1 MKRLLLLVFAISF
14 ATTSTVQAESPEVQ
28 AEGDAAAGKTKSVT
42 CAGCHGVDGN
52 STNPEWPKLAGQHP
66 EYTLKEL
73 MEFQGG
79 TTRRNA
85 SMAAMV
91 STLSEQDMKD
101 LAAYF
106 AAQSPTGGYT
116 EEKYVELG
124 EQIYRGGKAVA
135 GMAACM
141 SCHGPAAEG
150 NPLMRVPTMAGQHAL
165 YTANQLR
172 AFRSG
177 ERYNDPYGI
186 MRSVAKRMT
195 DEEIEA
201 VSHYIAGLN

>member
-1 MKRLLLLVFAISF
+1 MKHFSYLLFAIF
-14 ATTSTVQAESPEVQ
+14 CATATGVQAKDSEAP

-42 CAGCHGVDGN
+42 CAGCHGADGN

-66 EYTLKEL
+66 EYTFKEL
-73 MEFQGG
+73 VEFKGG
-79 TTRRNA
+79 KTRRNA

-91 STLSEQDMKD
+91 TNLSEQDMKD

-106 AAQSPTGGYT
+106 AAQPATGGYT

-124 EQIYRGGKAVA
+124 EQVYRGGKADA

-172 AFRSG
+172 AFRSAAANWV
-177 ERYNDPYGI
+177 R
-186 MRSVAKRMT
+186 
-195 DEEIEA
+195 
-201 VSHYIAGLN
+201 

>member
-1 MKRLLLLVFAISF
+1 MKRFLLLSIAICF
-14 ATTSTVQAESPEVQ
+14 ATTFEVS
-28 AEGDAAAGKTKSVT
+28 AEGDAAAGKAKSAT

-66 EYTLKEL
+66 KYLIKEL
-73 MEFQGG
+73 NEFKAGK
-79 TTRRNA
+79 TRRNA

-91 STLSEQDMKD
+91 ANLSEQDMED

-106 AAQSPTGGYT
+106 AAQPATGGYT
-116 EEKYVELG
+116 EQRYVELG

-141 SCHGPAAEG
+141 SCHGPSAEG
-150 NPLMRVPTMAGQHAL
+150 NPLMRVPTMAGQHAN

-186 MRSVAKRMT
+186 MRTVAKRMT

-201 VSHYIAGLN
+201 VSHYVAALQ